1 MKQITLCVCLVLD
14 EEQFFKANI
23 YKMFWREMKA
33 AVSLKKHETDF
44 MVAWALQ
51 TRAWITTSA
60 LTFVRVVLIL
70 SK

>member
-1 MKQITLCVCLVLD
+1 
-14 EEQFFKANI
+14 
-23 YKMFWREMKA
+23 MFWREMKA